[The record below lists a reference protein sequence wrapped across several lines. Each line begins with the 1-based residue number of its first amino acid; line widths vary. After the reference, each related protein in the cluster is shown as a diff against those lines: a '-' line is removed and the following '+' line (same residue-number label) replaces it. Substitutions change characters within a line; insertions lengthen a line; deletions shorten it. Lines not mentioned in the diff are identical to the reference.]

1 MTMTIRTRLSLSLTI
16 FIVAFI
22 ASGLFSINRLSVTN
36 AIAVDI
42 ATKAMER
49 LKLIESVNVLTSD
62 YRALEASYISTADDA
77 GVAGLDQAVTTNR
90 ETIKS
95 VEARYR
101 SLVSSPDERN
111 AYDVYVQEWDKYL
124 AASDDL
130 ISFSKKGQSFKA
142 SYGYLGSQKL
152 FDSIK
157 GDLAKVED
165 LTNRQVAGMI
175 DVAQNNYAL
184 SRHALILT
192 SLVIAIL
199 VVAIGYSLDSKISR
213 SIIRITKA
221 MHLLAQGDKSVA
233 IPGLARRDEIGAMA
247 AALEV
252 FKQAALENERLALAQ
267 RRGDRAKLERAE
279 RLEQLTA
286 VFEAKVRGALKAFG
300 DNSDRIVSTA
310 SGMGRRVGDS
320 ATRSMGATA
329 ASQRTVANV
338 LELTNAAGTLSQSV
352 AEVSQRV
359 SQSSDITQR
368 VVAQAERTNDTMTGL
383 VVAADRI
390 GEVVRLIT
398 GIAAQTNL
406 LALNATIEA
415 ARAGTAGKGF
425 AVVAQE
431 VKALAA
437 QTAKATDDI
446 SAQIGNIQQVTRDV
460 VEAIT
465 DITRTIEQ
473 VGGLGAAVAG
483 SIGQQDIA
491 TNNILSV
498 VNQVSTDIDLFNER
512 FSDAAHTG
520 AVSYASA
527 IRVIWAAQDLSKPT
541 GLLTGEI
548 ESLLSELRTG

>member
-1 MTMTIRTRLSLSLTI
+1 
-16 FIVAFI
+16 
-22 ASGLFSINRLSVTN
+22 
-36 AIAVDI
+36 
-42 ATKAMER
+42 
-49 LKLIESVNVLTSD
+49 
-62 YRALEASYISTADDA
+62 
-77 GVAGLDQAVTTNR
+77 
-90 ETIKS
+90 
-95 VEARYR
+95 
-101 SLVSSPDERN
+101 
-111 AYDVYVQEWDKYL
+111 
-124 AASDDL
+124 
-130 ISFSKKGQSFKA
+130 
-142 SYGYLGSQKL
+142 
-152 FDSIK
+152 
-157 GDLAKVED
+157 
-165 LTNRQVAGMI
+165 
-175 DVAQNNYAL
+175 
-184 SRHALILT
+184 
-192 SLVIAIL
+192 
-199 VVAIGYSLDSKISR
+199 
-213 SIIRITKA
+213 
-221 MHLLAQGDKSVA
+221 
-233 IPGLARRDEIGAMA
+233 
-247 AALEV
+247 
-252 FKQAALENERLALAQ
+252 
-267 RRGDRAKLERAE
+267 
-279 RLEQLTA
+279 
-286 VFEAKVRGALKAFG
+286 
-300 DNSDRIVSTA
+300 
-310 SGMGRRVGDS
+310 MGRRVGDS

>member
-1 MTMTIRTRLSLSLTI
+1 
-16 FIVAFI
+16 
-22 ASGLFSINRLSVTN
+22 
-36 AIAVDI
+36 
-42 ATKAMER
+42 
-49 LKLIESVNVLTSD
+49 
-62 YRALEASYISTADDA
+62 
-77 GVAGLDQAVTTNR
+77 
-90 ETIKS
+90 
-95 VEARYR
+95 
-101 SLVSSPDERN
+101 
-111 AYDVYVQEWDKYL
+111 
-124 AASDDL
+124 
-130 ISFSKKGQSFKA
+130 
-142 SYGYLGSQKL
+142 
-152 FDSIK
+152 
-157 GDLAKVED
+157 
-165 LTNRQVAGMI
+165 
-175 DVAQNNYAL
+175 
-184 SRHALILT
+184 
-192 SLVIAIL
+192 
-199 VVAIGYSLDSKISR
+199 
-213 SIIRITKA
+213 

>member
-1 MTMTIRTRLSLSLTI
+1 
-16 FIVAFI
+16 
-22 ASGLFSINRLSVTN
+22 
-36 AIAVDI
+36 
-42 ATKAMER
+42 
-49 LKLIESVNVLTSD
+49 
-62 YRALEASYISTADDA
+62 
-77 GVAGLDQAVTTNR
+77 
-90 ETIKS
+90 
-95 VEARYR
+95 
-101 SLVSSPDERN
+101 
-111 AYDVYVQEWDKYL
+111 
-124 AASDDL
+124 
-130 ISFSKKGQSFKA
+130 
-142 SYGYLGSQKL
+142 
-152 FDSIK
+152 
-157 GDLAKVED
+157 
-165 LTNRQVAGMI
+165 
-175 DVAQNNYAL
+175 
-184 SRHALILT
+184 
-192 SLVIAIL
+192 
-199 VVAIGYSLDSKISR
+199 
-213 SIIRITKA
+213 
-221 MHLLAQGDKSVA
+221 
-233 IPGLARRDEIGAMA
+233 
-247 AALEV
+247 
-252 FKQAALENERLALAQ
+252 
-267 RRGDRAKLERAE
+267 
-279 RLEQLTA
+279 
-286 VFEAKVRGALKAFG
+286 
-300 DNSDRIVSTA
+300 
-310 SGMGRRVGDS
+310 
-320 ATRSMGATA
+320 
-329 ASQRTVANV
+329 V